1 MIRKPISSAPAS
13 TIVLSTTSET
23 AIILT
28 TETPRESSRS
38 LESPEELTTLSE
50 KSVEKS
56 EAVTE
61 DSFKNDFSMTEAL
74 SSSEITTPNESSS
87 TNEASTHSSSLTEPS
102 TTQFVVNPNIS
113 IQEVFTESSP
123 DVPVTTNEE
132 ILSTTSA
139 TNPAPIPVA
148 PTEFEKLLSTLRDFV
163 ARIDQFTTTSTPQLS
178 TPSENVQLEQSVEYV
193 NYTVSSGSEK
203 VEAAKS
209 ISKRSV
215 PDADLNPRYF
225 KQHYSSNKDKGC
237 VFNGRNFK
245 LGEPIKTDND
255 CLKCICEY
263 APIGHCML
271 KEKCDF

>member
-1 MIRKPISSAPAS
+1 MIRKSTSAAPV
-13 TIVLSTTSET
+13 TIIALSTTSDT
-23 AIILT
+23 SVILT
-28 TETPRESSRS
+28 TETPKDSTRS

-50 KSVEKS
+50 KSVEQS
-56 EAVTE
+56 EVVTE
-61 DSFKNDFSMTEAL
+61 DSLKSDFSVTEAF
-74 SSSEITTPNESSS
+74 STSETTIPNESSS
-87 TNEASTHSSSLTEPS
+87 TNEASTFSSSLTEPS
-102 TTQFVVNPNIS
+102 STQFVVNPNIS

-123 DVPVTTNEE
+123 DVPVTTEE
-132 ILSTTSA
+132 EVPSTTSA
-139 TNPAPIPVA
+139 TIPALNPVA

-163 ARIDQFTTTSTPQLS
+163 AKIDQFTTAAPQSSAL
-178 TPSENVQLEQSVEYV
+178 TENVQKSVEYV

-203 VEAAKS
+203 VDAVKS

-237 VFNGRNFK
+237 IFNGRNFK
-245 LGEPIKTDND
+245 LGEPIKTDNG